1 MREIEKPF
9 RLELN
14 GKWINVSEHE
24 LQGKRVFHVHFNDE
38 TKPLILAVGLNQ
50 RQEKFWTSIPQGRQ
64 AEAEKIGKLI
74 AEHIRAKRV

>member
-9 RLELN
+9 SLELA
-14 GKWINVSEHE
+14 GKWIKVSEHE
-24 LQGKRVFHVHFNDE
+24 LQGKRVFHIHFNDE

-64 AEAEKIGKLI
+64 KEGEQIGEI
-74 AEHIRAKRV
+74 NRGAYPC